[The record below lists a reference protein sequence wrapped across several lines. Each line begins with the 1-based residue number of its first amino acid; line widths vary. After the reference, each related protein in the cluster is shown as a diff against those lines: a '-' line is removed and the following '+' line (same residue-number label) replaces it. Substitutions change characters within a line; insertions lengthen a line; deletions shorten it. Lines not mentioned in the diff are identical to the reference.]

1 MKNKNIPHI
10 PIIKHQKYHRKL
22 YKSYGVYIHGPWSL
36 QIFVNINFHE
46 FNENHNAGI
55 QKFVDNDLI
64 NYMCYHVE
72 IALR

>member
-1 MKNKNIPHI
+1 MNNKNIPHI

-22 YKSYGVYIHGPWSL
+22 YKSYGVYTWSL